1 MKIIGLPLV
10 LTALVLFSAALL
22 AEDDGAF
29 PGFEALMTEQEYQAT
44 GLNKLTAAER
54 DALNRWLI
62 RYTAEESQVI
72 YHENEEV
79 IQAVE
84 EQEILSAILP
94 PFNGWWG
101 DTVFKLENG
110 QIWKQRQGGNYS
122 YHGEPKP
129 EVKITKN
136 FMGFFR
142 MELLAKGKVVQVKR
156 LK

>member
-1 MKIIGLPLV
+1 MKIIGLPLA
-10 LTALVLFSAALL
+10 LSALVLFSPALP
-22 AEDDGAF
+22 AEDDVF
-29 PGFEALMTEQEYQAT
+29 PGFEALMTEQEYQAA
-44 GLNKLTAAER
+44 GLSKLTAAER

-62 RYTAEESQVI
+62 RYTAEDSQVI
-72 YHENEEV
+72 YQENEEV

-101 DTVFKLENG
+101 DTIFKLENG
-110 QIWKQRQGGNYS
+110 QVWQQRQGGNYP
-122 YHGEPKP
+122 YHGDPKP
-129 EVKITKN
+129 QVKITKN

-142 MELLAKGKVVQVKR
+142 MELVAKGKVVQVKR